1 MKFTTLNLVATL
13 AISSAYAGGDIVPV
27 AAPVAAPVESMTTV
41 GGKLTAYYITSDN
54 SALYDMFSTEGSQ
67 LGLTATLDVSHKFT
81 KNIVANFSAMGY
93 ANTNQSEIYDYLFG
107 LLPDGTPGFQ
117 SYFESNPNGAIF
129 NIANI
134 TATYADTT
142 FILGRQFLDTP
153 MVGGF
158 DWLLSQGSFE
168 AYTAVNNSFENITL
182 TGSYIRQYR
191 QINTGDEW
199 QNFSDIN
206 DGNNWMLGAAY
217 DDKTLSG
224 SLWYYN
230 IDFANYTQVYVDG
243 GYGFG
248 IAKLE
253 GQYVNTAYDVT
264 GIDDSNAYGA
274 KISGDVSGF
283 SLMGAYAYIDGS
295 TVGYIERDG
304 LYTSSWNTLGLSTG
318 DTFKVEA
325 GSEFAGVS
333 ATVSYAYYAYDN
345 RVEEGQET
353 DVILG
358 YGITETVDLN
368 VVYTNTDYGDG
379 AGAYNALEVYAN
391 YKF

>member
-1 MKFTTLNLVATL
+1 MKFTTLSLVATL

-27 AAPVAAPVESMTTV
+27 TPVAPAPVESMTTV
-41 GGKLTAYYITSDN
+41 GGKLTAYYVTSDN

-67 LGLTATLDVSHKFT
+67 LGLSATLDVSHKFT
-81 KNIVANFSAMGY
+81 ENIVANFSAMGY
-93 ANTNQSEIYDYLFG
+93 ANTNQTEIYDYLYG
-107 LLPDGTPGFQ
+107 LTGFQ
-117 SYFESNPNGAIF
+117 SYFESEPNGAIF

-134 TATYADTT
+134 TATFADTT
-142 FILGRQFLDTP
+142 FVLGRQFLDTP

-168 AYTAVNNSFENITL
+168 AYTAVNTSFENITL
-182 TGSYIRQYR
+182 VGSYIREYR
-191 QINTGDEW
+191 RINTGDEW
-199 QNFSDIN
+199 ATLTDIN
-206 DGNNWMLGAAY
+206 DGNNWTIGAAY
-217 DDKTLSG
+217 DNKTLSG

-230 IDFANYTQVYVDG
+230 IDVANYTQVYVDG
-243 GYGFG
+243 GYSLEV
-248 IAKLE
+248 AKLE
-253 GQYVNTAYDVT
+253 AQYVNTDWDSMDA
-264 GIDDSNAYGA
+264 SNAYGA
-274 KISGDVSGF
+274 KISGEVSGF
-283 SLMGAYAYIDGS
+283 SLMGAYAYIDDMP
-295 TVGYIERDG
+295 VGYIERDG

-325 GSEFAGVS
+325 GTEFAGVS
-333 ATVSYAYYAYDN
+333 ATASYAYYAYDN
-345 RVEEGQET
+345 KVEEGQET

-358 YGITETVDLN
+358 YGITEAVDLN